1 MPDNNTPSAQ
11 PEPSTAPS
19 EFEFAQSAPSSPR
32 IKKRSLKA
40 KKAAEDLPQEAPPH
54 SATEARPEYK
64 PTPEQDADAEIN
76 SAVKI
81 TEPAPSRTYTRPAT
95 SSTSRPTTST
105 STPSTSPH
113 GTRPATLYYST
124 GVRKDKEEPSPMKS
138 TPTATTAPSSSTT
151 PLSSTTA
158 RSTAAT
164 RPATISDYRTNAE
177 RQSREQKSVGN
188 LLSYVVYGLVAM
200 FVIGALLAGYGTYVL
215 SEQIKGQNVTI
226 GGLQSHFEAENKDL
240 TVKLAATIDA
250 LSQSQAQISR
260 QQQLIV
266 QQQDTINKLISTTN
280 DNSSVIRQE
289 RQVRAQETA
298 AIRARL
304 KDLEYSGTSTR
315 KY

>member
-19 EFEFAQSAPSSPR
+19 EFEFAQSTPSAPR
-32 IKKRSLKA
+32 LKKRSLKA
-40 KKAAEDLPQEAPPH
+40 KKATSELSEEAPPR
-54 SATEARPEYK
+54 SAGDTRPEHT

-81 TEPAPSRTYTRPAT
+81 TEPASSRAYTRPT
-95 SSTSRPTTST
+95 PRNTSRPPTST

-113 GTRPATLYYST
+113 GTRPATLYYSS
-124 GVRKDKEEPSPMKS
+124 GLRKDKEEPSPMKS
-138 TPTATTAPSSSTT
+138 TPTAATAATSSTT
-151 PLSSTTA
+151 PLSST
-158 RSTAAT
+158 STRVTTAT

-215 SEQIKGQNVTI
+215 SKQIEGQNVTI

-240 TVKLAATIDA
+240 TVKLASTIDA

-266 QQQDTINKLISTTN
+266 AQQDTINKLISTTN